1 MKIAAIPTIYKNV
14 RFRSRLEAKW
24 AAFFDLVGWRWE
36 YEPLDFDGWMPD
48 FALYGETG
56 NVILVEVKPILSFD
70 EGLAN
75 RTRDEIDKNYP
86 YSDENE
92 TFTPTIPVLLLGT
105 GLKHGGYIIGDVRH
119 DYWGEAAVGKKYDTE
134 EVDFYLTHEHVGLLS
149 GEDGF
154 NPAED
159 QLSVFWSQA
168 CNLTQW
174 RSG

>member
-36 YEPLDFDGWMPD
+36 YEPLDFDGWIPD

-92 TFTPTIPVLLLGT
+92 TFTPTIPVFIVGHWVKNMVVILLGML
-105 GLKHGGYIIGDVRH
+105 GMIIGVKRLS
-119 DYWGEAAVGKKYDTE
+119 VKKYDTGRS
-134 EVDFYLTHEHVGLLS
+134 GLLS
-149 GEDGF
+149 Y
-154 NPAED
+154 A
-159 QLSVFWSQA
+159 
-168 CNLTQW
+168 
-174 RSG
+174 